1 MRVLV
6 ADDCADTRESLAE
19 LLRAAGHEVCTAA
32 DGNDAVSR
40 AVACVP
46 NALLLDLS
54 MPGRTGYEVA
64 ERVHRLLPN
73 AILVAVTG
81 WPQRA
86 ELRERDAIFDRYV
99 LKPVD
104 VRELLAAL
112 DPARL

>member
-19 LLRAAGHEVCTAA
+19 LLKEAGHDVRVAA
-32 DGNDAVSR
+32 DGDDAVAR
-40 AVACVP
+40 AVAWAP

-54 MPGRTGYEVA
+54 MPGRSGYEVA

-86 ELRERDAIFDRYV
+86 ELRERDTIFDRYV
-99 LKPVD
+99 LKPVNAA
-104 VRELLAAL
+104 ELLATL